1 MFSASRKRSKFNLSE
16 SEESDEEIF
25 KGFTH
30 KGRPL
35 EFEDDFKD
43 QIADSES
50 EGDEENPRAKG
61 VLTEEAVN
69 QLNFGVGGDPEDKRK
84 TRKEVFE
91 EIIQKSRAF
100 KQAKAEMA
108 DINKELRQELDT
120 DYGNILGMLNFEKP
134 KVEQKS

>member
-1 MFSASRKRSKFNLSE
+1 VFRANRKRSKFNLSE

-43 QIADSES
+43 HIADSES
-50 EGDEENPRAKG
+50 ENDEENPRQKG
-61 VLTEEAVN
+61 QLTEEAVN
-69 QLNFGVGGDPEDKRK
+69 TLNFGQGGENQDDRRK

-91 EIIQKSRAF
+91 EIISKSRAF

-108 DINKELRQELDT
+108 DINKELRNELDT
-120 DYGNILGMLNFEKP
+120 DYGNILSMLNFEKP
-134 KVEQKS
+134 KVE